1 MVRLT
6 SVAPSIPSP
15 SSAPYAL
22 PRAPRGRHRPA
33 ADLPASLASLGAMT
47 APSGRAVSTSRA
59 LRRRFT
65 RSIVVLF
72 SFTLLLLATI
82 ARAATWT
89 PPPLKGHVV
98 DQAGALT
105 DSQAHQLDRKLS
117 RARRETG
124 FAIVVYLMARLPEG
138 MSIEDVGYTAGNA
151 WGVGSKSGD
160 DGVLLIASLGDRK
173 LRIETGKGVGGA
185 LTDIQSSHIN
195 RDVIGPLM
203 KNGRVYEAMDRGAD
217 AILKELVENT
227 PGGKSEPGRD
237 PSASRRAGERGDP
250 AVARATSADVVK
262 LGVIVALLIGV
273 IVLAI
278 VSPTFREILF
288 WILLFGRFGGGG
300 GRGSGGGGSSDD
312 GYGGGGG
319 SFGGG
324 GSSDDY

>member
-1 MVRLT
+1 MALLT
-6 SVAPSIPSP
+6 ADSISMPPSAHDSRRARVA
-15 SSAPYAL
+15 
-22 PRAPRGRHRPA
+22 G
-33 ADLPASLASLGAMT
+33 
-47 APSGRAVSTSRA
+47 
-59 LRRRFT
+59 RRRLA
-65 RSIVVLF
+65 RPWVVLF
-72 SFTLLLLATI
+72 TFALLLFSSLAH
-82 ARAATWT
+82 AASWS
-89 PPPLKGHVV
+89 PPPLRGHVV

-105 DSQAHQLDRKLS
+105 EQQARLLDKKLG
-117 RARRETG
+117 RARRDTG
-124 FAIVVYLMARLPEG
+124 FAIVVYLLPQLPEG

-160 DGVLLIASLGDRK
+160 DGVLLIASLADRK

-195 RDVIGPLM
+195 REVIGPLM
-203 KNGRVYEAMDRGAD
+203 KQGRTYEAMDRGVD

-227 PGGKSEPGRD
+227 PGGRSEPGRD
-237 PSASRRAGERGDP
+237 PSAARRGGQGAAAEATP
-250 AVARATSADVVK
+250 ADLIK
-262 LGVIVALLIGV
+262 LGVVAVVLLGV

-278 VSPTFREILF
+278 ISPTFREILF

-300 GRGSGGGGSSDD
+300 RGGGGGGGGDGDGDGGS